1 MEDIFGKRP
10 WISRS
15 EEIFEQKEENNKN
28 EIEELK
34 PVGSKENVF
43 IHTKDKVENKS
54 EETDEINK
62 EKE

>member
-1 MEDIFGKRP
+1 MEVIFGKRP
-10 WISRS
+10 WVSRS

-43 IHTKDKVENKS
+43 LHTEEKNKTKS
-54 EETDEINK
+54 EENDTINK